1 MCTLASKKP
10 FDFRIFG
17 MNQGT
22 DKPRAHP
29 LKMMAAHYDVNSRT
43 SNDGLD
49 AVRSRVFTQHTKGG
63 GKGRKGSR
71 HHHANSASLD
81 DFILPE
87 MTQDP
92 WIEIYSLL
100 SEAVRIRETGHL
112 KSSDRERI
120 ESTVRFYP
128 DAKRHNLD

>member
-1 MCTLASKKP
+1 
-10 FDFRIFG
+10 
-17 MNQGT
+17 MNQGA

-29 LKMMAAHYDVNSRT
+29 LKMMAADYDVNSRA
-43 SNDGLD
+43 SNDD
-49 AVRSRVFTQHTKGG
+49 RNAVRSRVFTQHAKGG

-92 WIEIYSLL
+92 WIEIYSRL
-100 SEAVRIRETGHL
+100 SEAVRVRETSHL
-112 KSSDRERI
+112 NSSDRERI
-120 ESTVRFYP
+120 DSTVKFYP